1 MREAREK
8 TSAGAILFDADV
20 LRKVTP
26 AAFTASNW
34 EASEPVTGT
43 LRTAGRGDTMI
54 VRDGSSEFVLRPY
67 CRGGMASRIV
77 RERFLWLGEDA
88 TRAFAEFRLLA
99 KMVALSLPVPTPA
112 AAQYRRH
119 GPFYS
124 AQLLTVRLPG
134 VRSLADKLA
143 DGAAGDEFWQS
154 LGTMIHRFHAAGV
167 YHADLNAYNVQVDKA
182 DGIYLL
188 DFDRGE
194 LRKAGPWQQ
203 KNLARFHR
211 SLLKIRSLNPAVHF
225 TGGDWNEF
233 LRAYFEASRSA

>member
-8 TSAGAILFDADV
+8 TPDGAILYDADV

-26 AAFTASNW
+26 AAFTAANW

-54 VRDGSSEFVLRPY
+54 VRDGSHEFVLRPY
-67 CRGGMASRIV
+67 CRGGLAGKLASD
-77 RERFLWLGEDA
+77 RFLWLGEA
-88 TRAFAEFRLLA
+88 GTRAFAEFRLLV
-99 KMVALSLPVPTPA
+99 KLVAMDLPVPTPA
-112 AAQYRRH
+112 AARYRRH

-134 VRSLADKLA
+134 VRSLADKLTE
-143 DGAAGDEFWQS
+143 GAAGDGFWQK
-154 LGTMIHRFHAAGV
+154 LGATIHRFHAAGV
-167 YHADLNAYNVQVDKA
+167 YHADLNAYNVQVGVD
-182 DGIYLL
+182 DRLYLL

-194 LRKAGPWQQ
+194 LRPAGPWRQ

-211 SLLKIRSLNPAVHF
+211 SLQKIRSLNPAVHF
-225 TGGDWNEF
+225 TGDDWNRF
-233 LRAYFEASRSA
+233 LKAYFEASRSA